1 MWQSVCL
8 GGGIN
13 AIDSPTVSGAP
24 RVGRRILLGAL
35 VSGFLFWRGMLVA
48 GLACLVHAV
57 LPCLFK
63 TTGRSAISEL
73 HTKMLVKRATHREWA
88 ILRAVRSDLNVA
100 LLSFRRYQP
109 VGVTWAL

>member
-1 MWQSVCL
+1 MQLIHRLFREHPESVGESYL
-8 GGGIN
+8 EHLSEASYFG
-13 AIDSPTVSGAP
+13 V
-24 RVGRRILLGAL
+24 R
-35 VSGFLFWRGMLVA
+35 MLVA

-100 LLSFRRYQP
+100 LLSFRGHQP

>member
-1 MWQSVCL
+1 ML
-8 GGGIN
+8 FIHRLFREH
-13 AIDSPTVSGAP
+13 PEM
-24 RVGRRILLGAL
+24 VGESYLEHL
-35 VSGFLFWRGMLVA
+35 FLASFFGMRMLVA
-48 GLACLVHAV
+48 GLACLVHAI

-100 LLSFRRYQP
+100 LLSFRGHQP